1 MKKLAVTMVTIA
13 MLAVGCISASAV
25 ESPEVPG
32 NVAGDSDV
40 NNNTNNSTNNSTS
53 NSNNNDANNVN
64 AGKTTTSTTSA
75 KTGVSG
81 SYAIFAAL
89 GVIACG
95 GVATVAKRK
104 VSE

>member
-32 NVAGDSDV
+32 NVAGDDV
-40 NNNTNNSTNNSTS
+40 NNNTNTNANT
-53 NSNNNDANNVN
+53 NSNNANANDTN
-64 AGKTTTSTTSA
+64 AGKSTTSA

-95 GVATVAKRK
+95 GVATVAKKK
-104 VSE
+104 VNE

>member
-40 NNNTNNSTNNSTS
+40 NNNTNNSTS

>member
-40 NNNTNNSTNNSTS
+40 NNNTNNSTS
-53 NSNNNDANNVN
+53 NSNNNDANNFN

>member
-25 ESPEVPG
+25 ESPEVSG
-32 NVAGDSDV
+32 NVTD
-40 NNNTNNSTNNSTS
+40 
-53 NSNNNDANNVN
+53 NDANNKTNTSTNANSNNSNANDTN
-64 AGKTTTSTTSA
+64 AGKSTTSA

-95 GVATVAKRK
+95 GVATVAKKK
-104 VSE
+104 VNE

>member
-25 ESPEVPG
+25 ESPAVPE
-32 NVAGDSDV
+32 NVAGEDAT
-40 NNNTNNSTNNSTS
+40 NNGNNASANANTNA
-53 NSNNNDANNVN
+53 NDIN
-64 AGKTTTSTTSA
+64 AGKSTTSA

-95 GVATVAKRK
+95 GVATIAKRK